1 VNTIAN
7 TWKFVTTMSLKVED
21 SKEYK
26 EIHKRVELLQL
37 LKQYYGSGANFYDFD
52 TGDLPLRELIAFMS
66 DEGYPRRL
74 PETEHV
80 LKRVDEEIITLEN
93 KKKQMRL
100 QEMESRNLNSL
111 LIITSWTK
119 LIGTQNKG
127 VFLSKPVLDLR
138 RDTIV
143 MLTDETQTFK
153 ELTDERI
160 AVIFG
165 PGIYYSEFS
174 VDSGNYLEDSFEIN
188 GICLPLNLLG
198 KIYTADK
205 IYHSDKIDATITEV
219 STILPFHIMEQEETV
234 QTYVKGII
242 SRNVFLPNKV
252 ALEKFNHHILEGGSY
267 PVAEG
272 FKIMSAHPLW
282 YNKLLVE
289 PDYELRTGSGKKA
302 YSTAGIG
309 SLSGM
314 VHKLKPII
322 FSSPSKER
330 EQLERIEE
338 IVKQY
343 RELGF
348 QLLKSWIP
356 SY

>member
-1 VNTIAN
+1 MEVCFN
-7 TWKFVTTMSLKVED
+7 MSLKVED

-26 EIHKRVELLQL
+26 NIQKRIDLLQL

-52 TGDLPLRELIAFMS
+52 TGEIPLRELIAFMS
-66 DEGYPRRL
+66 DEGYPRSL

-80 LKRVDEEIITLEN
+80 LKRVDEEIIALEN
-93 KKKQMRL
+93 KKKGMRL

-119 LIGTQNKG
+119 LIDTPNKG
-127 VFLSKPVLDLR
+127 MYLNKPVTDLR

-153 ELTDERI
+153 EINDERI

-165 PGIYYSEFS
+165 PGIYYSEFA
-174 VDSGNYLEDSFEIN
+174 VDKGNYLEDFLEIN
-188 GICLPLNLLG
+188 GVCLPLDLLG

-205 IYHSDKIDATITEV
+205 IYQSDKIDATITEV
-219 STILPFHIMEQEETV
+219 STIIPFHIIEQTETV
-234 QTYVKGII
+234 QTYVKGVI
-242 SRNVFLPNKV
+242 SRNVFHPNKS
-252 ALEKFNHHILEGGSY
+252 AIEHFNQHIMKGTSY
-267 PVAEG
+267 DVSEG
-272 FKIMSAHPLW
+272 FKIVSAHPLW
-282 YNKLLVE
+282 FNKLLVE
-289 PDYELRTGSGKKA
+289 PDQIYTTGSGKRT

-309 SLSGM
+309 SLTGM
-314 VHKLKPII
+314 VHKLKPLI
-322 FSSPSKER
+322 FASPSKET
-330 EQLERIEE
+330 EQLDRITE

-343 RELGF
+343 REMGF
-348 QLLKSWIP
+348 QLLKKWIP

>member
-1 VNTIAN
+1 MT
-7 TWKFVTTMSLKVED
+7 LKVED
-21 SKEYK
+21 SKEYNA
-26 EIHKRVELLQL
+26 IQRRIELLEL
-37 LKQYYGSGANFYDFD
+37 LKQYYGSGANFYDFE
-52 TGDLPLRELIAFMS
+52 TGEIPLRDLIAFMS

-80 LKRVDEEIITLEN
+80 LKRIDEEILDLQN
-93 KKKQMRL
+93 KKKEMRL
-100 QEMESRNLNSL
+100 HEIETRNLNSL

-119 LIGTQNKG
+119 LLNTPTKG
-127 VFLSKPVLDLR
+127 VYLDKPVTDLR

-143 MLTDETQTFK
+143 MLTDETLTFK

-160 AVIFG
+160 AIIFG
-165 PGIYYSEFS
+165 PGIYYTEFA
-174 VDSGNYLEDSFEIN
+174 VDRGNYLEDYLEIN
-188 GICLPLNLLG
+188 GVCLPLNLLG

-219 STILPFHIMEQEETV
+219 STILPFHIIEQTETV

-242 SRNVFLPNKV
+242 SRNVFLPNKI
-252 ALEKFNHHILEGGSY
+252 ALEKFNQHIMEPSSY
-267 PVAEG
+267 QVSEG

-282 YNKLLVE
+282 FNKLLVE
-289 PDYELRTGSGKKA
+289 SDNIYRTGSGKRA

-309 SLSGM
+309 SLSGT
-314 VHKLKPII
+314 VHKLKPTI
-322 FSSPSKER
+322 FSSPQIER
-330 EQLERIEE
+330 EQLERISE

-343 RELGF
+343 REMGLA
-348 QLLKSWIP
+348 LLKAWIP

>member
-1 VNTIAN
+1 
-7 TWKFVTTMSLKVED
+7 MSLKVED
-21 SKEYK
+21 SDEYK
-26 EIHKRVELLQL
+26 KIQKRIDLLQL

-52 TGDLPLRELIAFMS
+52 TGEIPLRELIAFMA

-74 PETEHV
+74 PETEHI
-80 LKRVDEEIITLEN
+80 LKRVDDEIISLEN
-93 KKKQMRL
+93 SKKGMRL
-100 QEMESRNLNSL
+100 QEIDDRNLNSL

-119 LIGTQNKG
+119 LIGTSNKG
-127 VFLSKPVLDLR
+127 VFLDRPVMDLR

-165 PGIYYSEFS
+165 PGIYYSEFA
-174 VDSGNYLEDSFEIN
+174 VDRGNYLEDSLEIN
-188 GICLPLNLLG
+188 GICLPLDLLG

-219 STILPFHIMEQEETV
+219 STILPFHIIEQSETV

-242 SRNVFLPNKV
+242 SRNVIHPNKS
-252 ALEKFNHHILEGGSY
+252 ALEKFNQHIMDPVSY
-267 PVAEG
+267 SKSDG

-289 PDYELRTGSGKKA
+289 PDYEYRTGSGKKA

-314 VHKLKPII
+314 VHKIKPII
-322 FSSPSKER
+322 FSSPQKER
-330 EQLERIEE
+330 DQLDRIEE

-343 RELGF
+343 REMGF
-348 QLLKSWIP
+348 HLLKAWIP

>member
-1 VNTIAN
+1 
-7 TWKFVTTMSLKVED
+7 MSLKIED
-21 SKEYK
+21 SNEYK
-26 EIHKRVELLQL
+26 DIQQRIDLLHL

-52 TGDLPLRELIAFMS
+52 TGEIPLRELVAFMS

-80 LKRVDEEIITLEN
+80 LKRIDEEIIALEN
-93 KKKQMRL
+93 KLKGLRL
-100 QEMESRNLNSL
+100 QEIESRNLNSL

-119 LIGTQNKG
+119 LINTPNKG
-127 VFLSKPVLDLR
+127 VYLDKPVVDLK

-165 PGIYYSEFS
+165 PGIYYSEFA
-174 VDSGNYLEDSFEIN
+174 VDKGHYLEDFLEIN
-188 GICLPLNLLG
+188 GVCLPLDLLG
-198 KIYTADK
+198 KIYTAEK

-219 STILPFHIMEQEETV
+219 STILPFHIIEQTETV

-242 SRNVFLPNKV
+242 SRNVFLPNKA
-252 ALEKFNHHILEGGSY
+252 ALEKFNHHIMQKSSY
-267 PVAEG
+267 DVSEG
-272 FKIMSAHPLW
+272 FKIVSAHPLW

-289 PDYELRTGSGKKA
+289 PDHIYETGSGKRA

-309 SLSGM
+309 SLSNM
-314 VHKLKPII
+314 VHKLKPLI
-322 FSSPSKER
+322 FASPSKES
-330 EQLERIEE
+330 EQLETISE

-343 RELGF
+343 REIGF
-348 QLLKSWIP
+348 QLLKTWIP